1 MPQFKT
7 LACFILIVFASA
19 GLGGWFT
26 SLGVGDWYKSLAK
39 PAWTPPGW
47 LFGPVWTVLYVMIAI
62 SGALI
67 WQQPAARRRLALGAW
82 TVQMILNVLWSACF
96 FSLKQPGL
104 AVLDIAA
111 LWLAILAT
119 MICSKPFS
127 APACWLLLPYLG
139 WVSFAAALNVAIW
152 RLN

>member
-1 MPQFKT
+1 MPKFRT
-7 LACFILIVFASA
+7 FACFILIVFASA

-26 SLGVGDWYKSLAK
+26 SLGVGDWYQSLHK

-47 LFGPVWTVLYVMIAI
+47 LFGPVWTVLYVLIAI

-67 WQQPAARRRLALGAW
+67 WQQPSALRRKALGAW
-82 TVQMILNVLWSACF
+82 IVQMVFNVLWSACF

-119 MICSKPFS
+119 MIWSKPLS

-139 WVSFAAALNVAIW
+139 WVSFAAALNIAIW